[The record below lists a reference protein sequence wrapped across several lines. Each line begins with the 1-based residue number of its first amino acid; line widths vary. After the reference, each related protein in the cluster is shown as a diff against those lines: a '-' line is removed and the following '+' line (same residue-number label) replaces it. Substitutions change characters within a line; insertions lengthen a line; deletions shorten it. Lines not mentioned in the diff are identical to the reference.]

1 MRLKAFSTLV
11 LLFSVSVFSIF
22 AESDGKHQ
30 MSNMT
35 VTIKAPEFRNS
46 RHIETHEQNGKTYI
60 KGKDSRY
67 KDKETSRLTQPF
79 VDYIF
84 SSKSLGGDFV
94 VTCVYRVDKKKAND
108 ECFITL
114 GVDELEPQRLDIK
127 EGLGTHRI
135 SHTFDVKL
143 LRGKNHTL
151 KLWLPSKG
159 VLVERFEIR
168 RKLINSK
175 KK

>member
-1 MRLKAFSTLV
+1 MKLRALSFLV
-11 LLFSVSVFSIF
+11 SLFTILSVF
-22 AESDGKHQ
+22 AENDGKHE
-30 MSNMT
+30 MSNYHAK
-35 VTIKAPEFRNS
+35 IKANEFRNS
-46 RHIETHEQNGKTYI
+46 RHIETTEINGKTYI

-79 VDYIF
+79 TDYVF
-84 SSKSLGGDFV
+84 SSKSMGGDYV
-94 VTCVYRVDKKKAND
+94 VTCFYRVDKKNAKD

-127 EGLGTHRI
+127 EGSGTHRI

-159 VLVERFEIR
+159 VMVERFEIR
-168 RKLINSK
+168 RKLISTK